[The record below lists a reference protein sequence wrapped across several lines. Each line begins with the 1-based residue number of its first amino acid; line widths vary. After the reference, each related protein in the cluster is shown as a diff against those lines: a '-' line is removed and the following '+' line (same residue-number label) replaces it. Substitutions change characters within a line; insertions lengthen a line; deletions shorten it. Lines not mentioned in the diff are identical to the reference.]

1 MADRLGTR
9 LALLAAFVAALV
21 VGVAGGSAASSACI
35 APGDGPRVCL
45 DVVHEPD
52 AVTVARPGAPTYAS
66 FTATVRNDSKQTV
79 THVMLRVT
87 PIETV
92 TSEGFVLFSATPSAG
107 TCSYDAASST
117 LTCSLGKLARGAR
130 ARVELVVEA
139 PSSTGEAP
147 LDFIASFDERVSDN
161 PESPGKV
168 DTVSVTEKTSI
179 TPPGRTASTFVPAG
193 VALGLSAFAGGQS
206 GEASIPSDHAA
217 LTAALAIT
225 DDPPFVCPKG
235 EICRRGDWVGA
246 TIPGNF
252 AQGLRF
258 LLHWPDEFVSAKQTE
273 KNFVLFYIACDTC
286 RLEIIRTRCSSATP
300 ALREMPC
307 LWNVR
312 DLRANGFEATLISPH
327 NGKMH

>member
-1 MADRLGTR
+1 MADRLRTR
-9 LALLAAFVAALV
+9 LALLAAFVAVLV
-21 VGVAGGSAASSACI
+21 VGVAGGSAASSACV

-52 AVTVARPGAPTYAS
+52 DVTVSQPGAPTYAS
-66 FTATVRNDSKQTV
+66 FTATITNDSKQTV
-79 THVMLRVT
+79 THVALRVT

-92 TSEGFVLFSATPSAG
+92 TSEGFVLFSVTPSTG
-107 TCSYDAASST
+107 TCSYDAASSA
-117 LTCSLGKLARGAR
+117 LTCLLDRLVRGAS
-130 ARVELVVEA
+130 ARVELVAEA

-147 LDFIASFDERVSDN
+147 LDFIASFDEQVSDN
-161 PESPGKV
+161 PGAPGKV
-168 DTVSVTEKTSI
+168 DTVSVTEETSI
-179 TPPGRTASTFVPAG
+179 TPPGPTTSTFVPAG

-206 GEASIPSDHAA
+206 GEARIPSDHAA

-235 EICRRGDWVGA
+235 EVCRGGAWVDA
-246 TIPGNF
+246 AIPGTF

-258 LLHWPDEFVSAKQTE
+258 LLRWPDEFVSTNQTV
-273 KNFVLFYIACDTC
+273 KNFALFYIACDTC
-286 RLEIIRTRCSSATP
+286 QLEIIRTRCSSATP
-300 ALREMPC
+300 ALAEMPC

-312 DLRANGFEATLISPH
+312 DLRENGFEAMLISPH